1 MAKLRLT
8 QAMRTRLRH
17 LANKVV
23 SCPTERATLT
33 AAYKTAAVAVRKAVE
48 KSLPPADMKVLRKY
62 DQAAV
67 DDCIRLNLT
76 AGGVVVFRF
85 DEDTGPVSI
94 GCRIF
99 LADEQTTAAYNSWK
113 AADDTWHKALRTK
126 LSDYDAL
133 IDGATYYQDVVEVWP
148 EAEQL
153 RTEFGGGSLIAFSP
167 DVVARIRADVKT
179 RAKAA

>member
-8 QAMRTRLRH
+8 QAMRARLRG
-17 LANKVV
+17 LAHKVV
-23 SCPTERATLT
+23 SCPSEKAALVG
-33 AAYKTAAVAVRKAVE
+33 AYKVAAIAVRKTVE
-48 KSLPPADMKVLRKY
+48 KALPPADMKVLRKY

-67 DDCIRLNLT
+67 DDYIRLNLA
-76 AGGVVVFRF
+76 AGGMVAFQY
-85 DEDTGPVSI
+85 DEGTGPVSI
-94 GCRIF
+94 SCRVF
-99 LADEQTTAAYNSWK
+99 LADEATTSAFNGWK
-113 AADDTWHKALRTK
+113 VADDAWRKALRTK
-126 LSDYDAL
+126 LSDYESL

-167 DVVARIRADVKT
+167 DVVARIRADVRT